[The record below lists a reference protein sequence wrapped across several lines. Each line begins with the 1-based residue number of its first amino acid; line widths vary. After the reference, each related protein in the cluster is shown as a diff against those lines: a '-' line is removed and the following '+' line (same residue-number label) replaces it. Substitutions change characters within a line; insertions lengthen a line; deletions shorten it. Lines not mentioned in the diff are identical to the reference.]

1 MTDTLDKGTR
11 SAVMSRV
18 RGKNTAPELVVRTMA
33 HRLGYRFRLHR
44 RGLPGTPD
52 LVFPRLHKVIFVNG
66 CFWHG
71 HPDCDRARLPKTNI
85 EFWRSKIGATVVRD
99 RRAIEALRDEGW
111 GVLVV
116 WQCDTGD
123 DGKLE
128 RVLRDFL
135 SDRETL

>member
-1 MTDTLDKGTR
+1 
-11 SAVMSRV
+11 MSRV

>member
-52 LVFPRLHKVIFVNG
+52 LVFPRLRKVIFVNG